1 MARKKTKTEEV
12 ETEEETKPVKK
23 TSKKAKKL
31 QITYEPRF
39 SASEK
44 KTVILRDAVQVAVG
58 NTFKTEY
65 KPKIEGLPP
74 VITLG
79 VGEKMEVTEAQ
90 FKALYE
96 LGYIDTPE
104 DIEAREQERLKY
116 NTQPGTDPRTFKVAA
131 KRSHLYEDNFILV
144 E

>member
-1 MARKKTKTEEV
+1 MAKKKT
-12 ETEEETKPVKK
+12 ETEETKSS
-23 TSKKAKKL
+23 TTKKAKKQEKKL

-39 SASEK
+39 SASLK
-44 KTVILRDAVQVAVG
+44 KTIILREPVQVAVG

-65 KPKIEGLPP
+65 KSKIEGLPP
-74 VITLG
+74 VITLEK
-79 VGEKMEVTEAQ
+79 GEVMEVTLEQ

-104 DIEAREQERLKY
+104 DIEERERERLKY
-116 NTQPGTDPRTFKVAA
+116 NTQPGADPRTFKLAA
-131 KRSHLYEDNFILV
+131 NRAYLYEDNFILK

>member
-1 MARKKTKTEEV
+1 MARKKTKTDEAEQ
-12 ETEEETKPVKK
+12 EEEKSVKK

-44 KTVILRDAVQVAVG
+44 KTIILREAVPVAVG
-58 NTFKTEY
+58 NTVKTEY
-65 KPKIEGLPP
+65 KSKIEGLPP
-74 VITLG
+74 VLTLEA
-79 VGEKMEVTEAQ
+79 GEKMEVTLDQ

-104 DIEAREQERLKY
+104 DIEKREQERLKY
-116 NTQPGTDPRTFKVAA
+116 NTQPGADPRTFKVAA
-131 KRSHLYEDNFILV
+131 KRSHLYEDNFTLV

>member
-12 ETEEETKPVKK
+12 EETEPVKK

-31 QITYEPRF
+31 QITYDPRF

-44 KTVILRDAVQVAVG
+44 KTVILREAVQVAVG

-65 KPKIEGLPP
+65 KPIIEGLPT
-74 VITLG
+74 VLTLEK
-79 VGEKMEVTEAQ
+79 GEKKDVTLEQ

-104 DIEAREQERLKY
+104 DIEERERERLKY
-116 NTQPGTDPRTFKVAA
+116 NTQPGADPRTFKVAA
-131 KRSHLYEDNFILV
+131 RRSHLYEDNFILV

>member
-1 MARKKTKTEEV
+1 MAKKKTKAEEV
-12 ETEEETKPVKK
+12 EETETAKK
-23 TSKKAKKL
+23 TSKKAKQL

-44 KTVILRDAVQVAVG
+44 KTIILREPVQVAVG
-58 NTFKTEY
+58 DTVKTEY
-65 KPKIEGLPP
+65 KNKVDGLPP
-74 VITLG
+74 VLTLEK
-79 VGEKMEVTEAQ
+79 GEKFPVTLEQ

-104 DIEAREQERLKY
+104 DIEERERERLKY
-116 NTQPGTDPRTFKVAA
+116 NTQPGADPRSFKVAA

>member
-1 MARKKTKTEEV
+1 MARKKSSKKGTSKKGT
-12 ETEEETKPVKK
+12 K

-31 QITYEPRF
+31 QITYDPKF
-39 SASEK
+39 SASQK
-44 KTVILRDAVQVAVG
+44 KTIILREPVQVAVG

-65 KPKIEGLPP
+65 KSKIEGLPP
-74 VITLG
+74 VITLEK
-79 VGEKMEVTEAQ
+79 GEKMEVTLEQ

-104 DIEAREQERLKY
+104 DIAERERERLKY
-116 NTQPGTDPRTFKVAA
+116 NTQPGADPRTFKVAA

>member
-12 ETEEETKPVKK
+12 EKTTPVKK
-23 TSKKAKKL
+23 TPKKAKKL

-44 KTVILRDAVQVAVG
+44 KTVILREAVQVAVG

-65 KPKIEGLPP
+65 KSKIEGLPP
-74 VITLG
+74 VITLS

-104 DIEAREQERLKY
+104 DIAEREKERLKY
-116 NTQPGTDPRTFKVAA
+116 NTQPGADPRTFKVAA

>member
-1 MARKKTKTEEV
+1 M
-12 ETEEETKPVKK
+12 
-23 TSKKAKKL
+23 
-31 QITYEPRF
+31 
-39 SASEK
+39 
-44 KTVILRDAVQVAVG
+44 
-58 NTFKTEY
+58 KTEY

-74 VITLG
+74 VLTLEA
-79 VGEKMEVTEAQ
+79 GEKMEITLEQ

-116 NTQPGTDPRTFKVAA
+116 NTQPGADPRTFKVAA